1 VEGLDWGFER
11 FDVEAEVRLDLVV
24 PVDVLVYASELVA
37 FLLVDAVE
45 AFQLPV
51 GFP

>member
-1 VEGLDWGFER
+1 VWF
-11 FDVEAEVRLDLVV
+11 DLVV
-24 PVDVLVYASELVA
+24 PAHILVYASELVA
-37 FLLVDAVE
+37 FLFVDAVE